1 MIEDNA
7 GYAIDLATHGIPT
20 ILLEASW
27 NTELDTSSHPSIH
40 RVKDWKEILT
50 YLR

>member
-7 GYAIDLATHGIPT
+7 DYAIDLATHGIPT
-20 ILLEASW
+20 ILLEAPW
-27 NTELDTSSHPSIH
+27 NTELDTSSHPRIH